1 MSSISSSSFSTALSF
16 LARVVRWPCES
27 GADSDSFAR
36 MRSISVLS
44 ASTLASFFRIFSILS
59 RCFSVKSP
67 RCSRQSS
74 VASASSAASGS
85 ASAAAPQPA
94 EAPSAA
100 AAAAAAAF
108 ARASACNARV
118 ASSSDIF
125 SSARSFRRSSRESPS
140 SGMSSCA
147 PATINVRED
156 WPNRIWSPTNTGA
169 WTRDLSLRR
178 LTNVPWV
185 LPASYRN
192 ISSPPSENWSTAWRR
207 DEDGCSRTTSLS
219 GVRPRARRLRPRQS
233 TTSTM
238 APSLSTS
245 REKSEEGRPP
255 HSGSTYPPPAG
266 AGGGAEGGSA
276 VADGGGARVSAPW
289 RATRSSR
296 SENRGG
302 GGGIADFAS
311 RASGLRT
318 TASKRGGGGG
328 IPIASLVDARE
339 TYWRGKEIAPS
350 PRRANATPN
359 RSRGIEQRRKRTR
372 TLRIHVPCQPGTSR
386 FKGPRVHAR
395 RHTGRRARA
404 RRGGLPDVVRHP
416 PRGVDSDH
424 AAPRHVRCRDA
435 LATSIVPE
443 RTSRLVVLTVPD
455 RCRVSP
461 SASSRRTPRPGAAW
475 SAP

>member
-1 MSSISSSSFSTALSF
+1 M
-16 LARVVRWPCES
+16 
-27 GADSDSFAR
+27 
-36 MRSISVLS
+36 
-44 ASTLASFFRIFSILS
+44 
-59 RCFSVKSP
+59 
-67 RCSRQSS
+67 
-74 VASASSAASGS
+74 
-85 ASAAAPQPA
+85 
-94 EAPSAA
+94 
-100 AAAAAAAF
+100 
-108 ARASACNARV
+108 
-118 ASSSDIF
+118 
-125 SSARSFRRSSRESPS
+125 
-140 SGMSSCA
+140 
-147 PATINVRED
+147 NVRED

-245 REKSEEGRPP
+245 REKSERKGGRP
-255 HSGSTYPPPAG
+255 TRARRIRRRR
-266 AGGGAEGGSA
+266 ARE
-276 VADGGGARVSAPW
+276 GARRGDPP
-289 RATRSSR
+289 SR
-296 SENRGG
+296 TVVAR
-302 GGGIADFAS
+302 AS
-311 RASGLRT
+311 RHPG
-318 TASKRGGGGG
+318 
-328 IPIASLVDARE
+328 AR
-339 TYWRGKEIAPS
+339 
-350 PRRANATPN
+350 
-359 RSRGIEQRRKRTR
+359 
-372 TLRIHVPCQPGTSR
+372 H
-386 FKGPRVHAR
+386 
-395 RHTGRRARA
+395 GRRARRTGGAEAASPTSRPEPRGCARPRRSAGGRGHPHRVA
-404 RRGGLPDVVRHP
+404 RRRARDLLAGEGNRAVPSSRQRHPKPITGDRAAAETDANFTDPCAVPTWHFTVQRSEGPRAPAHRPPRPRETRRPSGRRSPP